1 MAAWEALLKPVE
13 DLLLRVAD
21 LSPLTTR
28 AGDDP
33 RENTLLLL
41 KAKVLPELRAKL
53 DLPLFVGVHGGT
65 NVGKSTV
72 FNALAGKLL
81 SPSLVVASTTKHPL
95 ILAHHRWRAS
105 FLDEGVFPD
114 CECRELVDPKELIV
128 DAERTNLFFFRFH
141 DDASAEDVAIIDSPD
156 FDSDLTSNA
165 KDATRI
171 AAIADVALFVT
182 TAQKYKDRVLVEH
195 LRRFLH
201 LKKEVVL
208 ILNMVEEPIVFETI
222 LDDLRTS
229 LGTAADDLPAVRLQP
244 TRAKHP
250 EEELR
255 ADLQEQVLERIS
267 RLRAGTTKQ
276 SILRETIL
284 SVVEQ
289 SKALVAS
296 YSIEAGFKRE
306 IENLLRSTV
315 EKCSRDYKTSF
326 QLALPEETLAIR
338 KAIGLTE
345 LGPYLQLRPEVE
357 KASKALKL
365 VGAAIR
371 RFNETLR
378 RVMIRISRSDEGT
391 IDPGETSLEE
401 YARSRNVAD
410 TDSVLRVAEA
420 LRLRVEAFVRGH
432 EETSALARQLVRMF
446 FTPEQAKDFAQASR
460 EAHQEALGK
469 TAGTGEEIL
478 PEMNRFLSQRRRKAR
493 FLTFLAI
500 AFKLAAGLIVAWKL
514 PPHDGILALLNPLE
528 WLSFAVGYFLA
539 AYVIA
544 LCICLKIRKQVR
556 FRKAREEACAIT
568 LRSVYLQ
575 PLQHAMDQFL
585 TDKELYR
592 IADISREIE
601 EKMGKLKVET
611 PKNENEGSHLRAQ

>member
-1 MAAWEALLKPVE
+1 MAGFQALLKPVE
-13 DLLLRVAD
+13 ELLVSVAD
-21 LSPLTTR
+21 LSPLTTLE
-28 AGDDP
+28 GDDP

-41 KAKVLPELRAKL
+41 KAKVLPEFKAKL

-95 ILAHHRWRAS
+95 VFSHQRWRTR
-105 FLDEGVFPD
+105 FLEEGVFPD
-114 CECRELVDPKELIV
+114 FECRELVDPKELIV
-128 DAERTNLFFFRFH
+128 DAERTDLFFFRFH
-141 DDASAEDVAIIDSPD
+141 DDASSEDVAIIDSPD
-156 FDSDLTSNA
+156 FDSDLRSNA
-165 KDATRI
+165 KDAARI

-195 LRRFLH
+195 LQRFLS

-222 LDDLRTS
+222 LDDLRAS
-229 LGTAADDLPAVRLQP
+229 LGKAAENLQAIRLQP

-255 ADLQEQVLERIS
+255 AELQDQVLERIS
-267 RLRAGTTKQ
+267 RLPGGTIKQ
-276 SILRETIL
+276 TVLRETIR

-289 SKALVAS
+289 SRGLVAS
-296 YSIEAGFKRE
+296 YSVESGFKRE
-306 IENLLRSTV
+306 IEALLGNMLDACT
-315 EKCSRDYKTSF
+315 RDYRASF
-326 QLALPEETLAIR
+326 QLSLPEETLAIR

-371 RFNETLR
+371 RWNETLR
-378 RVMIRISRSDEGT
+378 RVMIRLSRSDEGT
-391 IDPGETSLEE
+391 IDSSDTSLEE

-410 TDSVLRVAEA
+410 TDSVLRIVES
-420 LRLRVEAFVRGH
+420 LRVRVETFVRGR
-432 EETSALARQLVRMF
+432 EETSALARQLVRTF
-446 FTPEQAKDFAQASR
+446 FTPGYATDYPQAVR
-460 EAHQEALGK
+460 EAHADALRK
-469 TAGTGEEIL
+469 THGTGEEIL
-478 PEMNRFLSQRRRKAR
+478 PEMDRFLSERRGRAR

-500 AFKLAAGLIVAWKL
+500 AFKLATGLLFAWKL
-514 PPHDGILALLNPLE
+514 PPHDGVFAVINPLK
-528 WLSFAVGYFLA
+528 WLTFAAGYFLA

-544 LCICLKIRKQVR
+544 LCVCWKVRKHVR
-556 FRKAREEACAIT
+556 FRKAREEAFATT
-568 LRSVYLQ
+568 LRGVYLE
-575 PLQHAMDQFL
+575 PLHCAMDEFL
-585 TDKELYR
+585 TEKELYR
-592 IADISREIE
+592 ITDIAREIE
-601 EKMGKLKVET
+601 KQMEKLKKVPHAVE
-611 PKNENEGSHLRAQ
+611 